1 MPAMVINTSWFFARL
16 LQKMHVDV
24 VCDVGSMDGSDALRF
39 RDARPA
45 AQIYAFEVNPE
56 NLRVMKDNPLL
67 SERDIQ
73 IVGLAASDVDG
84 EADFFVL
91 PADYSYTRRN
101 DVRGMS
107 SLYRRPSHPGVATR
121 VATTR
126 LDTFLRERCS
136 PRTRI
141 GLWIDVE
148 GKAFEVIQGALGI
161 IKQLRVLHVEVET
174 TAAIAAD
181 QKLYE
186 QVKLQLRR
194 LGFSEVATDKSTD
207 HPQFNAVFMR
217 KSWNPV
223 FLLWLKTYLPRE
235 RLQSALATT
244 LKRLR
249 PASAQRDRNRT
260 N

>member
-1 MPAMVINTSWFFARL
+1 
-16 LQKMHVDV
+16 
-24 VCDVGSMDGSDALRF
+24 
-39 RDARPA
+39 
-45 AQIYAFEVNPE
+45 
-56 NLRVMKDNPLL
+56 
-67 SERDIQ
+67 
-73 IVGLAASDVDG
+73 
-84 EADFFVL
+84 
-91 PADYSYTRRN
+91 
-101 DVRGMS
+101 
-107 SLYRRPSHPGVATR
+107 
-121 VATTR
+121 
-126 LDTFLRERCS
+126 
-136 PRTRI
+136 
-141 GLWIDVE
+141 VE

-207 HPQFNAVFMR
+207 HPQFNAVFVR
-217 KSWNPV
+217 NSWNPV
-223 FLLWLKTYLPRE
+223 FLLWLKTYLLRE

-249 PASAQRDRNRT
+249 FASAQHDRNRT

>member
-1 MPAMVINTSWFFARL
+1 
-16 LQKMHVDV
+16 
-24 VCDVGSMDGSDALRF
+24 
-39 RDARPA
+39 
-45 AQIYAFEVNPE
+45 
-56 NLRVMKDNPLL
+56 
-67 SERDIQ
+67 
-73 IVGLAASDVDG
+73 
-84 EADFFVL
+84 
-91 PADYSYTRRN
+91 
-101 DVRGMS
+101 
-107 SLYRRPSHPGVATR
+107 
-121 VATTR
+121 
-126 LDTFLRERCS
+126 
-136 PRTRI
+136 
-141 GLWIDVE
+141 VE

-207 HPQFNAVFMR
+207 HPQFNAVFVR

-249 PASAQRDRNRT
+249 PASAPRDRNRT
-260 N
+260 S